1 MKVLTYAD
9 RDFIFSIKDRK
20 SLDPFYKLK
29 NINYFLLKLHPAE
42 FVQSEILNLH
52 LVNYMIENNNKY
64 KEQLSSVLMQL
75 SNETKQSIEF
85 IDIFI
90 NEYNNKNNIQ
100 NFIKLIIK
108 NWTNIWIYIFK
119 QNQIIL
125 KKK

>member
-1 MKVLTYAD
+1 
-9 RDFIFSIKDRK
+9 
-20 SLDPFYKLK
+20 
-29 NINYFLLKLHPAE
+29 
-42 FVQSEILNLH
+42 
-52 LVNYMIENNNKY
+52 
-64 KEQLSSVLMQL
+64 MQL